1 MRVDRA
7 ADQAVMMAEP
17 DVGQPVPNVAV
28 FSSAFHPH
36 LGGVEELTRRLAIE
50 LTNRGSRVVVATT
63 RYPTNLPGRET
74 VDGIAVRRWRF
85 VPPSGSWKTTVR
97 FAAHFV
103 PDVISIVRSLRHHR
117 SDIVHVQCV
126 SNNGLY
132 ALIAAR
138 LLRLPLVVSMQGEL
152 TMDATGVYQ
161 RSRFLPKL
169 LRHLLRTADVVT
181 GCSAQ
186 TLSEGAAFA
195 GVDLGDRGHVVYN
208 GISLTEFDSAAPER
222 RSRPYLLA
230 IGRHVRNKGFD
241 VLLRAFAES
250 GLSGTWELVL
260 AGDGPERSSLTS
272 LAAELGIA
280 DAVAVVGRT
289 DRRRTAELFRG
300 CDIFVLPSRHEP
312 MGIVNLEAMA
322 SGRPVIASRVGGV
335 PEIVLHGVTGM
346 LVAADDVD
354 ALAGAL
360 RHLANDPALRVALG
374 AAGRTRAEAFEW
386 SAIADVYVEQYR
398 SALRR

>member
-1 MRVDRA
+1 
-7 ADQAVMMAEP
+7 MMAEP
-17 DVGQPVPNVAV
+17 HVGSPVPNVAI

-50 LTNRGSRVVVATT
+50 LTNRGSNVVVATT
-63 RYPTNLPGRET
+63 RYPKSLPGREIL
-74 VDGIAVRRWRF
+74 DGIEVRRWRF
-85 VPPSGSWKTTVR
+85 LPPIGSWKTTVR
-97 FAAHFV
+97 FVVHLV
-103 PDVISIVRSLRHHR
+103 PDVISIVRSLREHQ
-117 SDIVHVQCV
+117 SEIVHVQCV

-161 RSRFLPKL
+161 RTPFLPKL
-169 LRHLLRTADVVT
+169 LRHLLRHADVVT

-186 TLSEGAAFA
+186 TLAEGTSFG

-208 GISLTEFDSAAPER
+208 GITLSEFDSAAPER

-230 IGRHVRNKGFD
+230 IGRHVNNKGFD

-250 GLSGTWELVL
+250 GLADTRELVL
-260 AGDGPERSSLTS
+260 AGDGPARSELAA
-272 LAAELGIA
+272 LAAELGL
-280 DAVAVVGRT
+280 DDSVSLVGRT

-335 PEIVLHGVTGM
+335 PEIVLDGVTGI
-346 LVAADDVD
+346 LVTADDVG

-360 RHLANDPALRVALG
+360 RHLANDPALRLALG
-374 AAGRTRAEAFEW
+374 AAGRTRAEAFDW
-386 SAIADVYVEQYR
+386 SAIADVYIEQYR
-398 SALRR
+398 SALRP